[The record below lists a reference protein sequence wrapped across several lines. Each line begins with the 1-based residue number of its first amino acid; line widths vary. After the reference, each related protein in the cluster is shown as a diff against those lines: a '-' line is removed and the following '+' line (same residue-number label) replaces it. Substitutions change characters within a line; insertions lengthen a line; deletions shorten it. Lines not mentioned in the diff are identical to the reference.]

1 MDIHNLVSMANQI
14 GQFFSAYPDR
24 DDALEGIANHI
35 RKFWE
40 PRMRLQLFEG
50 IDAGKAAESLLPLN
64 CLCNLANRHHMYPAT
79 VHADTETLPGLHVV
93 SLHT

>member
-24 DDALEGIANHI
+24 DEALEGIANHI

-40 PRMRLQLFEG
+40 PRMRLKLFEG
-50 IDAGKAAESLLPLN
+50 IDAGKAAELSALVAQSLALHRNSLQ
-64 CLCNLANRHHMYPAT
+64 PAT
-79 VHADTETLPGLHVV
+79 
-93 SLHT
+93 SR